1 MKNNYPRGS
10 EWRKWDLHVHTPC
23 SIVENYGGDTEEA
36 WDKFLDDLEKLPA
49 DFKVIGVND
58 YLFLEGYKRLC
69 EEKEKNNRL
78 KNIDLLLPVV
88 EFRIQKFAGT
98 DFGPLKR
105 INLHVIF
112 SESVKPE
119 IIQTQFLNAI
129 IPSYQL
135 SPGIDGFFWSGV
147 ISIESLEDLGKK
159 IKESVPAEKVDDY
172 GIDLI
177 EGFNNLNVNEE
188 KLFEV
193 LDNSSYFQG
202 EYLVA
207 IGKTEWDELKWTDSS
222 IAEKKD
228 IINKADIVFT
238 AASSAGAF
246 HKAKEKLQDQSV
258 NSLLLDCSDAHS
270 FSDKEGEKDKI
281 GNCFSWI
288 KANPSFEGL
297 KQIIYEPDVRIHV
310 GDSHPESR
318 DENRII
324 KSIKIENSNG
334 WFEEDEIPLNSSQVS
349 IIGGKGSGKTALL
362 DLIAFGAD
370 AWDGTAGESFLK
382 KANRSLSGANVTLKW
397 LGGDEVKHQIDKG
410 LSQRD
415 EPRVKYL
422 SQKFVEDLCSNDQEG
437 HELVKEIEKVVFE
450 YIEETDKHGCADFN
464 ELKHEKLDAIKE
476 QRKSITREVEDI
488 NSYILKDIMFI
499 SSKDEKQQQ
508 LKELSKEKEGL
519 LKQKPELNTE
529 EEKQSEQKLQDL
541 RQVKQTVDENISL
554 LKSKVDKTERIG
566 LKLGSFQRQMDT
578 FYSDIEQELID
589 IDLPETVRS
598 NFKPI
603 FGGDAEKLLSDKL
616 VELKT
621 GIDALVGGDDDE
633 YPTQK
638 TQKAI
643 TKSISGY
650 EGKLSED
657 KAKQEKILKTQR
669 RITSIYK
676 EISKL
681 EKEIKDIDENRVQ
694 KLKGREEKRWESVK
708 RYFENLKKEQEVL
721 RALYRP
727 LDDYLGVS
735 SEEKKS
741 LSFYI
746 QWVVDLEK
754 WAKNGEMLLNR
765 TRKGAYRSEGDLL
778 ASAQEYLKSALE
790 EGDYDEYKKS
800 LEKFRGTF
808 ETADYTLSG
817 QLRDDVT
824 LGEFDDWL
832 YSLEHISLN
841 YGIKYNDIELENLS
855 PGTKGIVLLILY
867 LEMDKYDVRPILID
881 QPEENLDN
889 ESVYKILT
897 QYFREAKNRRQ
908 VILVTHNPNLVVNTD
923 SEQVITATFLRNP
936 SLGPRITYYSGALED
951 TNKSTFFSEMGIRE
965 RVCEVLEG
973 GEDAFHMREKKYNLF
988 KTRNICQHQ
997 K

>member
-36 WDKFLDDLEKLPA
+36 WGRILVDLEKLPP

-58 YLFLEGYKRLC
+58 YLFLDGYKRLC

-78 KNIDLLLPVV
+78 QNIDLLLPVV

-112 SESVKPE
+112 SESIKLE
-119 IIQTQFLNAI
+119 TIQTQFLNAI
-129 IPSYQL
+129 MPSYRL
-135 SPGIDGFFWSGV
+135 SPGIDGSFWSGV
-147 ISIESLEDLGKK
+147 ISKESLEDLGKK
-159 IKESVPAEKVDDY
+159 IKESVPAEKSDAY
-172 GIDLI
+172 GSDLI
-177 EGFNNLNVNEE
+177 EGFNNLNVSEE
-188 KLFEV
+188 KIFEI

-202 EYLVA
+202 KYLVA

-246 HKAKEKLQDQSV
+246 QKAKEKLQGQSV

-310 GDSHPESR
+310 GDSNPESR

-324 KSIKIENSNG
+324 KSIRIDNSNG
-334 WFEEDEIPLNSSQVS
+334 WFEEEDIPLNSSQVS

-382 KANRSLSGANVTLKW
+382 KAKRSLSGAVVTLKW
-397 LGGDEVKHQIDKG
+397 LGGEEIRHPIDNS
-410 LSQRD
+410 LSQSD

-437 HELVKEIEKVVFE
+437 HDLVNEIEKVVFE
-450 YIEETDKHGCADFN
+450 YIEETDKHGCADFH
-464 ELKHEKLDAIKE
+464 ELKHEKLDAIRE
-476 QRKSITREVEDI
+476 QRKSITREIEDL

-508 LKELSKEKEGL
+508 LKELAKEKRGL
-519 LKQKPELNTE
+519 LKQKPVLNTE

-541 RQVKQTVDENISL
+541 RREKQTVDEYISL

-566 LKLGSFQRQMDT
+566 LKLGSFQRQMGT

-589 IDLPETVRS
+589 IDLPEAIRS

-603 FGGDAEKLLSDKL
+603 FGGETEKLLSDKL
-616 VELKT
+616 VELRT
-621 GIDALVGGDDDE
+621 GIDTLVGEDDDE

-638 TQKAI
+638 TQRAI
-643 TKSISGY
+643 TKAISGY
-650 EGKLSED
+650 EEKLSED

-669 RITSIYK
+669 RITSIDK
-676 EISKL
+676 DISKL

-694 KLKGREEKRWESVK
+694 KLKGRESQRWESVNG
-708 RYFENLKKEQEVL
+708 YFENLKKEQEVL
-721 RALYRP
+721 RNLYRP

-754 WAKNGEMLLNR
+754 WSKNGEMLLNR
-765 TRKGAYRSEGDLL
+765 TKKGAYRSEGDLL
-778 ASAQEYLKSALE
+778 ASAQEHLKSALE
-790 EGDYDEYKKS
+790 DGDFDKYKKS
-800 LEKFRGTF
+800 LAQFRGTF
-808 ETADYTLSG
+808 ETAEYTLTG

-824 LGEFDDWL
+824 LGELDDWL

-936 SLGPRITYYSGALED
+936 ASGPRITYYSGALED
-951 TNKSTFFSEMGIRE
+951 ANKSTVFSEMGIRE

-973 GEDAFHMREKKYNLF
+973 GEDAFHMREKKYNF
-988 KTRNICQHQ
+988 V
-997 K
+997 